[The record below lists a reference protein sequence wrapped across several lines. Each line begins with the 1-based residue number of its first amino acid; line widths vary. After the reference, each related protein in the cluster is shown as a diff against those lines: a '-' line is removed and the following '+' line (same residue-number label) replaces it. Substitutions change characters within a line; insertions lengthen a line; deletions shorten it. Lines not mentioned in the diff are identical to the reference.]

1 MNKLWTPNFAQ
12 ENQAI
17 KRQKLDAGKTRQ
29 VSLLLFIYM
38 SFGILYVRCLLNAFF
53 FHQTLDS
60 QC

>member
-29 VSLLLFIYM
+29 VSSLYFTCQLAFSIYDA
-38 SFGILYVRCLLNAFF
+38 C
-53 FHQTLDS
+53 
-60 QC
+60 